1 MNPIGEKLLGIFRG
15 EHQEHSEQ
23 IRLLIDRIR
32 EAENPGADLEEA
44 FRRAHSLKGAAR
56 AVDIGEIEKL
66 GHRLETLFTRVR
78 EGVLRLD
85 TAVAD
90 VVHQALDCSEDI
102 LSNLSGSGTPPGSA
116 DVLAAIDRLLTREPQ
131 ASSGGARPLPPG
143 PAVPSAAPEPVP
155 TPQPETPSLAAR
167 AGDGPTVRLRTA
179 QVARLLRTC
188 DQMLSAA
195 PRHESL
201 TRSART
207 LAHELDGLANEWG
220 HLRTSCAAQWRR
232 LSADPE
238 FIRFNRFLEGFEKRL
253 RQAPGSARRLALE
266 QQRGAAEVRQLT
278 SQLRSDVW
286 KARLIPAGSVFDGFG
301 NMVRSLARSEN
312 KQVRFRATGLEAEA
326 DREVLQA
333 LRDPVMHLLRNAVS
347 HGIESPAEREK
358 AGKPGVGQVNLSF
371 EAAAGRLSLKVSDD
385 GRGIDFAGVAGEARR
400 RGLLTEGAEEA
411 PREETLRQ
419 FLFAPGFSTA
429 ATVSEIAGRGM
440 GLSAVEKSVRRLQ
453 GEIET
458 LSDPGA
464 GATIVIRAPL
474 SVLMQRVLLVSG
486 AGQIFALPLQA
497 VERAA
502 RGSAGLLET
511 IANQPFVRWNQQS
524 IRALPLAA
532 ALGLPHGPA
541 AYGGP
546 FVIARNGAKR
556 VALFVD
562 ELIDER
568 EALVKELNIP
578 GAHSTLAGGGVLL
591 EDGAVAL
598 VLNVPDLLRASEG
611 AISSGLP
618 QPESNPPQEVKPR
631 ILLADDSITTR
642 ALETSILECHG
653 YHVVAAVDGAEALQM
668 LRTQGADLVISDV
681 QMPRLDGFG
690 LLQAM
695 KSDKKLA
702 RIPVIMLTSVETPEE
717 QEKGLALGADAYIV
731 KRKFD
736 QGELLD
742 TIRQIL

>member
-1 MNPIGEKLLGIFRG
+1 
-15 EHQEHSEQ
+15 
-23 IRLLIDRIR
+23 
-32 EAENPGADLEEA
+32 
-44 FRRAHSLKGAAR
+44 
-56 AVDIGEIEKL
+56 
-66 GHRLETLFTRVR
+66 
-78 EGVLRLD
+78 
-85 TAVAD
+85 
-90 VVHQALDCSEDI
+90 
-102 LSNLSGSGTPPGSA
+102 
-116 DVLAAIDRLLTREPQ
+116 
-131 ASSGGARPLPPG
+131 
-143 PAVPSAAPEPVP
+143 
-155 TPQPETPSLAAR
+155 
-167 AGDGPTVRLRTA
+167 
-179 QVARLLRTC
+179 
-188 DQMLSAA
+188 
-195 PRHESL
+195 
-201 TRSART
+201 
-207 LAHELDGLANEWG
+207 
-220 HLRTSCAAQWRR
+220 
-232 LSADPE
+232 
-238 FIRFNRFLEGFEKRL
+238 
-253 RQAPGSARRLALE
+253 
-266 QQRGAAEVRQLT
+266 
-278 SQLRSDVW
+278 
-286 KARLIPAGSVFDGFG
+286 
-301 NMVRSLARSEN
+301 
-312 KQVRFRATGLEAEA
+312 
-326 DREVLQA
+326 
-333 LRDPVMHLLRNAVS
+333 
-347 HGIESPAEREK
+347 
-358 AGKPGVGQVNLSF
+358 
-371 EAAAGRLSLKVSDD
+371 
-385 GRGIDFAGVAGEARR
+385 
-400 RGLLTEGAEEA
+400 
-411 PREETLRQ
+411 
-419 FLFAPGFSTA
+419 
-429 ATVSEIAGRGM
+429 
-440 GLSAVEKSVRRLQ
+440 LSAVEKSVRRLQ

-464 GATIVIRAPL
+464 GATVVIRAPL
-474 SVLMQRVLLVSG
+474 SVLMQRILLVSA

-511 IANQPFVRWNQQS
+511 IANQPFVRWKHQS

-532 ALGLPHGPA
+532 ALGLPHVPA

-591 EDGAVAL
+591 ENGAVAL

-702 RIPVIMLTSVETPEE
+702 RIPVIMLTSVETPED